1 MTFPRNSK
9 NFKKGAGG
17 NRDNFLGETET
28 MSPLEKLN
36 DVSIN
41 FRISQWLRVFPSN
54 GHQHNAFRTETSEIW
69 SVKKKWSGVLIYPG
83 NFSGRGEFP
92 PGSGE
97 TETIYHFF
105 SNSNISTVF
114 CPKEILLM

>member
-54 GHQHNAFRTETSEIW
+54 GHQHNAFRTVTSEKKSGQCIYR
-69 SVKKKWSGVLIYPG
+69 SVV
-83 NFSGRGEFP
+83 
-92 PGSGE
+92 GSALRS
-97 TETIYHFF
+97 HAM
-105 SNSNISTVF
+105 SR
-114 CPKEILLM
+114 